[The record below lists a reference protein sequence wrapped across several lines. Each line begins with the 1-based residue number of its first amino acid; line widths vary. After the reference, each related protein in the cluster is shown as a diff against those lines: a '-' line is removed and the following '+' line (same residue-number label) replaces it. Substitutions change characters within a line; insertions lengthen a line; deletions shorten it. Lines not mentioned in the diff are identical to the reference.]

1 MPFNEGHFGVEH
13 YEGGLKHYMP
23 NLKVRVTEN
32 MAELLQEELLI
43 YLQTFYNFDYA
54 WPDKGTYSI
63 KIFPIFTD
71 VLYENLNV
79 SPFRIDPYSFN
90 FNFTTETDKK
100 GNEIESVYM
109 QLPLIEN
116 LRADA
121 KITYYFFWIP
131 IVDDLWVQFTN
142 VTANVQVQLKASSH
156 GKLRP
161 QLKRIKLSL
170 GTSDIYSR
178 NEFHQW
184 FIRQFV
190 YPMRGFLENAIILF
204 GPNMFNNALPLWTD
218 VYLQQQISNF
228 PIAIAEVNKTASFQV
243 NWRMT

>member
-1 MPFNEGHFGVEH
+1 M
-13 YEGGLKHYMP
+13 
-23 NLKVRVTEN
+23 
-32 MAELLQEELLI
+32 
-43 YLQTFYNFDYA
+43 QTFYNFDYA

-131 IVDDLWVQFTN
+131 IVDDLWV
-142 VTANVQVQLKASSH
+142 
-156 GKLRP
+156 
-161 QLKRIKLSL
+161 
-170 GTSDIYSR
+170 
-178 NEFHQW
+178 
-184 FIRQFV
+184 
-190 YPMRGFLENAIILF
+190 
-204 GPNMFNNALPLWTD
+204 
-218 VYLQQQISNF
+218 
-228 PIAIAEVNKTASFQV
+228 
-243 NWRMT
+243 